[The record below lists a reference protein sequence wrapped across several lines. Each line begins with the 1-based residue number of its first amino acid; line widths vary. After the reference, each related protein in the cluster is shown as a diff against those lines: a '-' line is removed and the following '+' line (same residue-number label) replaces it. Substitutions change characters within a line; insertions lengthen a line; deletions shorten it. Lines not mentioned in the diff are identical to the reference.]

1 MGLMETRRWVN
12 QSQPQTLYMAT
23 ILLYINA
30 VLGLV
35 FGTVL
40 VELGVVV
47 GLAGLVGLG
56 VSGYGI
62 ANERKWGYTLG
73 VAVVGIELAILG
85 FWLARDLGL
94 LFNINFI
101 LSALWP
107 AVLMALLLH
116 PQSRE
121 YQRIWFK

>member
-1 MGLMETRRWVN
+1 
-12 QSQPQTLYMAT
+12 MAT

-40 VELGVVV
+40 VELGELV

-56 VSGYGI
+56 AAGYGI
-62 ANERKWGYTLG
+62 ANERKWGYGLG

-85 FWLARDLGL
+85 FWLARDVGL
-94 LFNINFI
+94 LLNINFI
-101 LSALWP
+101 LLALWP
-107 AVLMALLLH
+107 VVLMALLRH